1 MEFWDLLSA
10 MGITAAATLGAAWLL
25 TEKLITNRLAKDL
38 KQFDAKLT
46 TAVNAAK
53 AEVEALY
60 KERVELVLGD
70 AAADRAYRLEARK
83 RLYQA
88 LGPLRFQLL
97 VAAAEWTN
105 RVARVG
111 LKPSGSYDMSLQ
123 GHFLRSTAY
132 RLLRLLAIAELI
144 ERQSAFADFMVDPDM
159 RTLLKFKRQAGQ
171 CLSSA
176 DVSMAHPNEDWTG
189 QKQHV
194 FSDVLSNLAA
204 TVIVKDAET
213 GIERVVRFDE
223 FQRILDDDDLK
234 KGLHPVPALMI
245 GFTPS
250 SRPILWLRMLAL
262 SQLCIGLLEV
272 QGEPLGLEVQP
283 IELDEMLR
291 LSGDVFI
298 TANAKEYVGVLG
310 GFRTA
315 VIAKK

>member
-1 MEFWDLLSA
+1 MGFWDLLSA
-10 MGITAAATLGAAWLL
+10 MGITAVTTLGVAWLL
-25 TEKLITNRLAKDL
+25 TEKLINNRLAKDL

-46 TAVNAAK
+46 TAVNAAR
-53 AEVEALY
+53 AEVEAQY

-70 AAADRAYRLEARK
+70 AAADRAYRSEARK

-105 RVARVG
+105 RVARIG
-111 LKPSGSYDMSLQ
+111 LKSSGSYDMSLQ

-176 DVSMAHPNEDWTG
+176 DVSMAHPDEDWTS

-204 TVIVKDAET
+204 AMIVKDAGT

-223 FQRILDDDDLK
+223 FQRRFEDDDLWK
-234 KGLHPVPALMI
+234 ELHPVPALMV
-245 GFTPS
+245 GFTPN

-262 SQLCIGLLEV
+262 SQLCIGLLEA

-283 IELDEMLR
+283 INLNEMLH
-291 LSGDVFI
+291 LSDDAFI
-298 TANAKEYVGVLG
+298 MAKANQYVGALKAVTANN
-310 GFRTA
+310 
-315 VIAKK
+315 

>member
-1 MEFWDLLSA
+1 MEFLNLLSA
-10 MGITAAATLGAAWLL
+10 MGFTAATTLGAAWLL
-25 TEKLITNRLAKDL
+25 TEKLINNRLARDL

-53 AEVEALY
+53 AEIEAQY

-70 AAADRAYRLEARK
+70 AAADRAYRSEARK

-105 RVARVG
+105 RVARIG
-111 LKPSGSYDMSLQ
+111 LQRSGSYDMSLQ

-176 DVSMAHPNEDWTG
+176 DVSMAHPDEDWTS
-189 QKQHV
+189 QQQHV
-194 FSDVLSNLAA
+194 FSDVLSSLAA
-204 TVIVKDAET
+204 AMIVKDAGT
-213 GIERVVRFDE
+213 GTERVVRFDE
-223 FQRILDDDDLK
+223 FQGLVDDDDMRTA
-234 KGLHPVPALMI
+234 LHPVPALLI
-245 GFTPS
+245 GFTPV
-250 SRPILWLRMLAL
+250 SRPILWLRMLGL
-262 SQLCIGLLEV
+262 SQLCIGLLEA

-283 IELDEMLR
+283 IKLDEMVY
-291 LSGDVFI
+291 LSGDAFI
-298 TANAKEYVGVLG
+298 TAKASQYVDALKM
-310 GFRTA
+310 FRTA
-315 VIAKK
+315 VTAKK

>member
-1 MEFWDLLSA
+1 MGFWDLLSA

-25 TEKLITNRLAKDL
+25 TEKLINNRLAKDL

-46 TAVNAAK
+46 MAVNAAK
-53 AEVEALY
+53 TEIEAQY

-70 AAADRAYRLEARK
+70 AAADRAYRSEARK

-105 RVARVG
+105 RVARIG
-111 LKPSGSYDMSLQ
+111 FKPSASYDMSLQ

-176 DVSMAHPNEDWTG
+176 DVSMAHPDEDWAS

-194 FSDVLSNLAA
+194 FNDVLSNLTAA
-204 TVIVKDAET
+204 MIVKDAGT
-213 GIERVVRFDE
+213 GTERVIRFDE
-223 FQRILDDDDLK
+223 FQGLLEDNDLRK
-234 KGLHPVPALMI
+234 ALHPVPALMI

-283 IELDEMLR
+283 INLDEMLC
-291 LSGDVFI
+291 LSGDAFI
-298 TANAKEYVGVLG
+298 TGKANQYVSALKV
-310 GFRTA
+310 FRTA
-315 VIAKK
+315 VTAKK